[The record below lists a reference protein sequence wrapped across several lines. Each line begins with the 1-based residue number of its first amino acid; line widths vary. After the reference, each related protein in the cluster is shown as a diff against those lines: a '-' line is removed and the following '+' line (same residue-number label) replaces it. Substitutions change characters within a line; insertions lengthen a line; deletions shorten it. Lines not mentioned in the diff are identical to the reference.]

1 MSGNESRKYEEKE
14 IKKTGASVAKGFK
27 RLISGEFFRDDIIE
41 FPFFMFLVFL
51 GFIYIS
57 LKYWADGLAKEE
69 IKLKK
74 ENKMLRSKQI
84 TLTFELIKAGQQS
97 EVESMLKSYGMNL
110 KAPVK
115 PPYVIKVKKDEK

>member
-14 IKKTGASVAKGFK
+14 IEKTGASMAKGVRKF
-27 RLISGEFFRDDIIE
+27 ISGDFFRDDIIE
-41 FPFFMFLVFL
+41 FPFFLFLVFL
-51 GFIYIS
+51 GFVYIS

-74 ENKMLRSKQI
+74 ENRMLRSKQI

-97 EVESMLKSYGMNL
+97 EVETLLESYGMNL

-115 PPYVIKVKKDEK
+115 PPYVIKVRKDEE